1 MSEQFRELL
10 QKVGSGEHTHKD
22 LTRSEAATAM
32 RMMLAE
38 EATPAQIGAFLIA
51 HRIKRPTAMELAGM
65 LDAYDELGPQLEA
78 LPAPEKEVVVLGVP
92 YDGRS
97 RTAPVS
103 QITALLLAV
112 SGLRVIM
119 HGGNRMAT
127 KYGIPAL
134 EIWKSLGINFDELA
148 LAELHSLLVKT
159 GFAFIYIP
167 KHFPQTEPLVAYR
180 DQIGKRPPLATLELI
195 WSPYKQKV
203 HQIAGYVHP
212 PTEATIRETLRLRGK
227 EKYTL
232 VKGLEGSCDLRLSQT
247 TIVSISKPENPEGF
261 DYLKASPREYG
272 LQGKDVAIESEAQL
286 LTEIEQVVQGKESQL
301 MQAAIWNGGFY
312 LWRCGVCANIW
323 EGIKKAEELLK
334 SRSLEQK
341 IEEMKAAIKR
351 KINSPHFAVSPP
363 GVQTPG

>member
-10 QKVGSGEHTHKD
+10 QKIGSGEHTHKN
-22 LTRSEAATAM
+22 LTRSEAATAA
-32 RMMLAE
+32 RMMLQG

-51 HRIKRPTAMELAGM
+51 HRIKRPTAVELAGM
-65 LDAYDELGPQLEA
+65 LDAYDELGPQLEP
-78 LPAPEKEVVVLGVP
+78 LPDPDKEVVVLGVP

-97 RTAPVS
+97 RTAPIS

-127 KYGIPAL
+127 KYGIPAF
-134 EIWKSLGINFDELA
+134 EIWKGLGLDFESIS
-148 LAELHSLLVKT
+148 LAELHSLLIQT
-159 GFAFIYIP
+159 GLAFIYIP

-195 WSPYKQKV
+195 WSPYKQQI

-212 PTEATIRETLRLRGK
+212 PTEATIEETFKLRG
-227 EKYTL
+227 ESKYTL

-247 TIVSISKPENPEGF
+247 TIVAASKAESLKGF
-261 DYLKASPREYG
+261 EYLKVSPREYG
-272 LQGKDVAIESEAQL
+272 LQGKDRAIESEAEL
-286 LTEIEQVVQGKESQL
+286 LTEIEQVVQGKESKL

-312 LWRCGVCANIW
+312 LWRCGVCANISS
-323 EGIKKAEELLK
+323 GINKAEKLLK
-334 SRSLEQK
+334 SSSLEQK
-341 IEEMKAAIKR
+341 IEEIKAAIK
-351 KINSPHFAVSPP
+351 VSSK
-363 GVQTPG
+363 GCSQ

>member
-1 MSEQFRELL
+1 MSKQFRELL

-32 RMMLAE
+32 RMMLQE

-65 LDAYDELGPQLEA
+65 LDAYDELGPQLEP
-78 LPAPEKEVVVLGVP
+78 LPDPEKEVVVLGVP

-97 RTAPVS
+97 RTAPIS

-127 KYGIPAL
+127 KYGIPAF
-134 EIWKSLGINFDELA
+134 EIWKSLGLDFDELA

-159 GFAFIYIP
+159 GLAFIYIP
-167 KHFPQTEPLVAYR
+167 KNFPQTEPLVAYR

-195 WSPYKQKV
+195 WSPYKHKV

-212 PTEATIRETLRLRGK
+212 PTEATIKETFKLRGEK
-227 EKYTL
+227 KYTL

-247 TIVSISKPENPEGF
+247 TIVAVSDPESSEGF
-261 DYLKASPREYG
+261 DYLKATPREYG
-272 LQGKDVAIESEAQL
+272 LHGKDVAIKSEAQL
-286 LTEIEQVVQGKESQL
+286 LTEIEQVVQGKESKL

-312 LWRCGVCANIW
+312 LWHCGVCANISS
-323 EGIKKAEELLK
+323 GINKAKELLK
-334 SRSLEQK
+334 SRSMEQK
-341 IEEMKAAIKR
+341 MEEIKSAIKG
-351 KINSPHFAVSPP
+351 KSYK
-363 GVQTPG
+363 

>member
-1 MSEQFRELL
+1 
-10 QKVGSGEHTHKD
+10 
-22 LTRSEAATAM
+22 M

-65 LDAYDELGPQLEA
+65 LDAYDELGPQLEP
-78 LPAPEKEVVVLGVP
+78 LPYPEKEVVVLGVP

-112 SGLRVIM
+112 SGQRVIM

-134 EIWKSLGINFDELA
+134 EIWKSLGLNFESLS
-148 LAELHSLLVKT
+148 LTELHLLLVQT
-159 GFAFIYIP
+159 GLAFIYIP

-195 WSPYKQKV
+195 WSPYKYKV

-212 PTEATIRETLRLRGK
+212 PTEATIKETFKLRG
-227 EKYTL
+227 ESKYTL

-247 TIVSISKPENPEGF
+247 TIVTVSEPESSEGF
-261 DYLKASPREYG
+261 EYLKATPREYG

-312 LWRCGVCANIW
+312 LWRCGVCANISS
-323 EGIKKAEELLK
+323 GINQAEELLK
-334 SRSLEQK
+334 SNSMEQK
-341 IEEMKAAIKR
+341 MEEIKAAIEDKN
-351 KINSPHFAVSPP
+351 KGGDQLA
-363 GVQTPG
+363 

>member
-1 MSEQFRELL
+1 MSKEFRELL

-22 LTRSEAATAM
+22 LTRAEAAAAM

-51 HRIKRPTAMELAGM
+51 HRIKRPTAVELAGM
-65 LDAYDELGPQLEA
+65 LDAYEELGPQLEP
-78 LPAPEKEVVVLGVP
+78 LPDPDKEVVVLGVP

-97 RTAPVS
+97 RTAPIS

-127 KYGIPAL
+127 KYGIPAFK
-134 EIWKSLGINFDELA
+134 IWKSLGLDFDELA
-148 LAELHSLLVKT
+148 LAEMHSLLVET
-159 GFAFIYIP
+159 GLAFIYIP

-195 WSPYKQKV
+195 WSPYKHKV

-212 PTEATIRETLRLRGK
+212 PTEATIKETFQLRG
-227 EKYTL
+227 ESKYTL

-247 TIVSISKPENPEGF
+247 TIVSVSAPESSEGF
-261 DYLKASPREYG
+261 EYLKATPREYG
-272 LQGKDVAIESEAQL
+272 LHGKDVAIESEAQF
-286 LTEIEQVVQGKESQL
+286 LTEIEQVVQGKESKL

-312 LWRCGVCANIW
+312 LWRCGVCANISS
-323 EGIKKAEELLK
+323 GIKKAEELLK

-341 IEEMKAAIKR
+341 LEEMKAAIKKLAISR
-351 KINSPHFAVSPP
+351 GFKPPANS
-363 GVQTPG
+363 